1 MGQTRY
7 KEEMHVSATRV
18 EVERST
24 TGLTARQNEEEII
37 ESVEDSSNGLE
48 ENPVYEGKQECI
60 PETSEN
66 PDRPQE
72 INLQPVLGGFTEPYE
87 SSSQS
92 GKTTRATETLIMS
105 IFFTSESQT
114 DTIIYSQSRPS
125 VTFVMLRLGLH
136 IICRGFASLIQY

>member
-1 MGQTRY
+1 
-7 KEEMHVSATRV
+7 MHVSVTRV

-24 TGLTARQNEEEII
+24 SGLTARQNEEEII

-66 PDRPQE
+66 PDRW
-72 INLQPVLGGFTEPYE
+72 
-87 SSSQS
+87 S

>member
-7 KEEMHVSATRV
+7 KEEMHVSVTRV

-24 TGLTARQNEEEII
+24 SGLTARQNEEEII

-66 PDRPQE
+66 PDRW
-72 INLQPVLGGFTEPYE
+72 
-87 SSSQS
+87 S

-114 DTIIYSQSRPS
+114 ETIIYSQSRPS
-125 VTFVMLRLGLH
+125 VTFVMLRLSLH